1 MAGLS
6 AMTTERW
13 EAIFAR
19 VAELGRA
26 EVRAG
31 IVGPKAQ
38 EVHAETGLTNA
49 ELGLL
54 HELGNE
60 DQGGNLPE
68 RSFVRKTLRDPKVQ
82 IELSLLHQ
90 RLVKAVILG
99 KMDRDRALGLLG
111 AFAAGA
117 IKRTIVDDHVQPEDL
132 PATIEAKKRAGLGG
146 PGGDKVLVATGQ
158 LVGAI
163 GFEIR
168 K

>member
-1 MAGLS
+1 
-6 AMTTERW
+6 MTTERW
-13 EAIFAR
+13 EAILAR
-19 VAELGRA
+19 VAEIGRA

-31 IVGPKAQ
+31 IVGSKAS

-68 RSFVRKTLRDPKVQ
+68 RSFVRKTLRDPAFRVEFAALQ
-82 IELSLLHQ
+82 A
-90 RLVKAVILG
+90 RCAAAVILG

-111 AFAAGA
+111 AFAAGK
-117 IKRTIVDDHVQPEDL
+117 IQRTIVDDHVQPEL
-132 PATIEAKKRAGLGG
+132 KPATVAAKNSS
-146 PGGDKVLVATGQ
+146 KVLVDSGQ
-158 LVGAI
+158 LVASI

>member
-1 MAGLS
+1 
-6 AMTTERW
+6 MTAERW
-13 EAIFAR
+13 EAILAR
-19 VAELGRA
+19 VADLGRA

-38 EVHAETGLTNA
+38 EIHEGTGLTNA

-68 RSFVRKTLRDPKVQ
+68 RSFVRKTLRDPKFQ

-111 AFAAGA
+111 AFAAGK
-117 IKRTIVDDHVQPEDL
+117 IQRTIIDDHVQPEL
-132 PATIEAKKRAGLGG
+132 AAATVEAKNSS
-146 PGGDKVLVATGQ
+146 KVLVDSGQ
-158 LVGAI
+158 LVASI

>member
-1 MAGLS
+1 
-6 AMTTERW
+6 MTTERW
-13 EAIFAR
+13 EAVLAR

-38 EVHAETGLTNA
+38 EIHADTGLTNA
-49 ELGLL
+49 VIGLIHELGL
-54 HELGNE
+54 
-60 DQGGNLPE
+60 GGLPE
-68 RSFVRKTLRDPKVQ
+68 RSFVRKTLRDPKIQVE
-82 IELSLLHQ
+82 ISLLHA
-90 RLVKAVILG
+90 RLVKAVLAG

-111 AFAAGA
+111 AFVAGK
-117 IKRTIVDDHVQPEDL
+117 IQRTIVDDQVEPEL
-132 PATIEAKKRAGLGG
+132 QPATVAAKKRAGLGG